1 MAGAKPGVHALQLKP
16 VSVHETLKAG
26 SKFIKWDEEPNSGQP
41 TLVTL
46 KVDPHGFFLYW
57 SSGSSHSRTV
67 RPVAWFKI
75 KTTVTQLITL
85 YIHDEQKKYLRTHNM
100 LEDKLSLHG
109 AGFEHRGRL
118 TTRLDPGALEQEEQV
133 HMDLGFK
140 LTTFQS
146 FAQHLNHK
154 ATTSP
159 TLYPGITRALDK
171 RSSQSHWVRG
181 QRRASG
187 FRKEDVT
194 FVIQEVEIV
203 DISHI
208 RDTRAGRFAKMPKD
222 LRVREWLGIG
232 KGESNAEAKLITV
245 IYGNDLVNISFLNF
259 QAMQEDTAKV
269 WTEELFKLATNIL
282 SQNASRNTFLFKAY
296 TKLILQVTQDG
307 KIPLKNILKM
317 FSDKRRAET
326 ALEQCSIMNNK
337 ADGIKLE
344 DFTWENF
351 QSFLNKLCLRPEIDQ
366 IFMELGSKAKPFLS
380 LDQMLDFINRKQRDS
395 RLNEVL
401 YPPLK
406 REQVRQLMEKFESNP
421 RQLERDQISLMT
433 FNKYLGGEENAV
445 VPSERFDIMDDMNQS
460 LSHYFINSS
469 HNTYLTVG
477 QLTGLSSVE
486 MYRQVLLTGCR
497 CIELDCWKGRL
508 PDEEPI
514 ITHGFTMTT
523 EIPFKEV
530 IEAIAESAF
539 KTSPYPVI
547 LSFENHEV
555 IEAIAESAFKTSPY
569 PVILSFENHVD
580 SARQQAKMAEY
591 CRSIFGDAL
600 LIEPLEKY
608 PLSPGQ
614 LLPSPQELMGKIL
627 IKNKKNHHH
636 ATNGGSVRRKEGAD
650 EQASSL
656 NDAPLPE
663 GETSQ
668 NMSNGGEKLAER
680 MSKDSDMR
688 KSFDRGDGDS
698 EEEEEEEPVADP
710 KKHHSDEGTAY
721 SEANATEEMST
732 LVNYIEPVKF
742 KSFDSAA
749 KKNRYYEMSS
759 FVETKGMDIL
769 KNSPTEFVEYNK
781 KQLSRIYP
789 KGTRVDSS
797 NYMPQLFWN
806 VGCQMVALNFQTLD
820 LPMQLNMGVFEYNG
834 RSGYLLKPEFMR
846 RTDKHFDPFTENIV
860 DGIVANTI
868 KIKIISGQFLT
879 DKKVGVYVEVDM
891 FGLPTDTKRKYR
903 TKTSNNNS
911 MDPVW
916 EEDPFVFLKV
926 VLPTLASLR
935 VAVFEENGKFI
946 GHRILPVVALR
957 PGYHY
962 INLKNELNQPFLL
975 ASLFVYTEVQD
986 YIPNEHQGKGYKTIS
1001 KCFEV
1006 PVATVQSIIKKYKT
1020 FRTVKNLRGCG
1031 RKPKVTPVLAS
1042 RIVREV
1048 KKKPRITTKAIL
1060 MSLGSA
1066 GGNISRQTVQWTL
1079 HTNGFH
1085 GRRPR
1090 RTPLFQIRHTKARLA
1105 FANAH
1110 LDKEEDFWS
1119 SVLWSDET
1127 KIELFGHNDVAFIC
1141 RKKGE
1146 TFNPNNTIPTV
1157 KHAEYAEALTNPI
1170 KHVLDQRERQLA
1182 VFMEDNN
1189 ERVHEK
1195 PAEKPDFTP
1204 MPTPIYQF
1212 PLPSPPLPPV
1222 VAEVLTAPAQKEDL
1236 ILNILTVIEPQSIE
1250 ELKQNKSYVKLLK
1263 KQCKELKELRKKHL
1277 KKVWALTKE
1286 QKTRVTQQNSD
1297 IQKRKNQAEKK
1308 LRLSV
1313 KKNEPEEPVR
1323 TELDQLKKEL
1333 EKQTVQLRE
1342 WQMQELLDLRKKQH
1356 QLERQ
1361 KKYAHLEE
1369 SFKKLKVV
1377 AEECQ
1382 LAQIKKLKEIC
1393 DKEKKELQK
1402 ILDRKR
1408 HNSIIEAKKGDK
1420 EKAESEVN
1428 EINKK
1433 HIQDS
1438 VNSLRKQKPILKP
1451 AKPFICQLPGCVS
1464 YKLDETQDKRQEKLK
1479 NQQKEILQ
1487 KIEEEQPLHRL
1498 RLERDCDA
1506 ELERLPEEICRYLQ
1520 GELESKG
1527 LCSDALFSQ
1536 DSSGPPSNCST
1547 PSFNSPNHNSSM
1559 DNSMVSLDNSSSS
1572 STITSESELT
1582 AI

>member
-16 VSVHETLKAG
+16 VSVHEILKGG

-46 KVDPHGFFLYW
+46 KVDPEGFFLYW
-57 SSGSSHSRTV
+57 SSGS
-67 RPVAWFKI
+67 
-75 KTTVTQLITL
+75 
-85 YIHDEQKKYLRTHNM
+85 NM
-100 LEDKLSLHG
+100 E
-109 AGFEHRGRL
+109 A
-118 TTRLDPGALEQEEQV
+118 
-133 HMDLGFK
+133 
-140 LTTFQS
+140 
-146 FAQHLNHK
+146 
-154 ATTSP
+154 
-159 TLYPGITRALDK
+159 
-171 RSSQSHWVRG
+171 
-181 QRRASG
+181 
-187 FRKEDVT
+187 
-194 FVIQEVEIV
+194 EIV

-208 RDTRAGRFAKMPKD
+208 RDTRTGKFAKIPKD
-222 LRVREWLGIG
+222 WRVREWLGFG
-232 KGESNAEAKLITV
+232 KGEGNVEAKLVTV
-245 IYGNDLVNISFLNF
+245 VYGSDLVNINFLNF
-259 QAMQEDTAKV
+259 QAMQEDIAKV

-282 SQNASRNTFLFKAY
+282 SQNASRNTFLLKAY
-296 TKLILQVTQDG
+296 TKLTLQATQDG

-317 FSDKRRAET
+317 FSDKRRVET
-326 ALEQCSIMNNK
+326 ALEQCNLMANR

-344 DFTWENF
+344 EFTWEKF
-351 QSFLNKLCLRPEIDQ
+351 QSFLNNLCLRPEIDR
-366 IFMELGSKAKPFLS
+366 IFVELGSKGKPFLS

-406 REQVRQLMEKFESNP
+406 REQVRQLMEKYEANAH
-421 RQLERDQISLMT
+421 QLERDQISLMS
-433 FNKYLGGEENAV
+433 FSKYLGGEENAV
-445 VPSERFDIMDDMNQS
+445 VPPERFDIMDDMNQP

-497 CIELDCWKGRL
+497 CIELDCWKGRP

-539 KTSPYPVI
+539 KTSPYP
-547 LSFENHEV
+547 L
-555 IEAIAESAFKTSPY
+555 
-569 PVILSFENHVD
+569 ILSFENHVD

-600 LIEPLEKY
+600 LIDPLEKY
-608 PLSPGQ
+608 PLVPGQ
-614 LLPSPQELMGKIL
+614 PLPSPQELLGKIL
-627 IKNKKNHHH
+627 IKNKKKHHH
-636 ATNGGSVRRKEGAD
+636 RTANGGSVRRKEGAD

-656 NDAPLPE
+656 NDLCLDAPLPE
-663 GETSQ
+663 VETSQ
-668 NMSNGGEKLAER
+668 IMSNGGEKLAER
-680 MSKDSDMR
+680 MAKDSDMR
-688 KSFDRGDGDS
+688 KSIDRGDGDS
-698 EEEEEEEPVADP
+698 EEEEEEEPVTDP

-721 SEANATEEMST
+721 SEVNATEEMST

-742 KSFDSAA
+742 KCFEAAA
-749 KKNRYYEMSS
+749 KRNKYFEMSS
-759 FVETKGMDIL
+759 FVETKGMDTL
-769 KNSPTEFVEYNK
+769 KNSPIEFVEYNK

-860 DGIVANTI
+860 DGIVANTV
-868 KIKIISGQFLT
+868 KIKIVSGQFLT

-916 EEDPFVFLKV
+916 EEEPFVFIKV

-935 VAVFEENGKFI
+935 VAVIEENGKFI

-962 INLKNELNQPFLL
+962 INLKNELNQPLLL
-975 ASLFVYTEVQD
+975 ASLLVYTEVQD
-986 YIPNEHQGKGYKTIS
+986 YIPNEHQ
-1001 KCFEV
+1001 
-1006 PVATVQSIIKKYKT
+1006 
-1020 FRTVKNLRGCG
+1020 
-1031 RKPKVTPVLAS
+1031 
-1042 RIVREV
+1042 
-1048 KKKPRITTKAIL
+1048 
-1060 MSLGSA
+1060 
-1066 GGNISRQTVQWTL
+1066 
-1079 HTNGFH
+1079 
-1085 GRRPR
+1085 
-1090 RTPLFQIRHTKARLA
+1090 
-1105 FANAH
+1105 
-1110 LDKEEDFWS
+1110 
-1119 SVLWSDET
+1119 
-1127 KIELFGHNDVAFIC
+1127 
-1141 RKKGE
+1141 
-1146 TFNPNNTIPTV
+1146 
-1157 KHAEYAEALTNPI
+1157 EYAEALTNPI

-1189 ERVHEK
+1189 ERVHVK
-1195 PAEKPDFTP
+1195 PDEGEKPDFNPLTNVEY
-1204 MPTPIYQF
+1204 TF
-1212 PLPSPPLPPV
+1212 SLPSPTLPPV

-1236 ILNILTVIEPQSIE
+1236 VLNILTVIEPQSIE

-1263 KQCKELKELRKKHL
+1263 RQCKELKELRKKHL
-1277 KKVWALTKE
+1277 KKVWALSKE
-1286 QKTRVTQQNSD
+1286 QKMRCNQLNSD
-1297 IQKRKNQAEKK
+1297 IQRRKSQVEKK

-1323 TELDQLKKEL
+1323 TELSALQVEL

-1342 WQMQELLDLRKKQH
+1342 WQMQELLELRKKQH
-1356 QLERQ
+1356 QLERE

-1382 LAQIKKLKEIC
+1382 IAQIKKLKDIC

-1408 HNSIIEAKKGDK
+1408 QNSIIEAKKGDK

-1438 VNSLRKQKPILKP
+1438 VNSLRK
-1451 AKPFICQLPGCVS
+1451 
-1464 YKLDETQDKRQEKLK
+1464 LDETQEKRQEKLK
-1479 NQQKEILQ
+1479 NQQREILQ
-1487 KIEEEQPLHRL
+1487 KIDEEQPLHRL

-1527 LCSDALFSQ
+1527 LRSDALFSQ
-1536 DSSGPPSNCST
+1536 LPNHDSAGSGPPSNCST
-1547 PSFNSPNHNSSM
+1547 PPFNSPNHNSSL
-1559 DNSMVSLDNSSSS
+1559 DNSTASLGTSSSS
-1572 STITSESELT
+1572 STITSDSELT